1 VLDPNSEHGQ
11 FAAPAVVK
19 LHVTGDGIAF
29 PLVSLADTL
38 AVKVVPLANAADG
51 VNVAVCVELLYDTE
65 PATAAPEPSFTVNTT
80 DDDDTASEN
89 VADGATNVD
98 TFVAPAAGT
107 RDVTVGGA
115 VSAGGVMVK
124 TASTQ

>member
-1 VLDPNSEHGQ
+1 M
-11 FAAPAVVK
+11 K

-65 PATAAPEPSFTVNTT
+65 PATAAPEPSFTVNTI
-80 DDDDTASEN
+80 DDDDTASVN
-89 VADGATNVD
+89 VADGATDVD
-98 TFVAPAAGT
+98 TPVAPGAG
-107 RDVTVGGA
+107 
-115 VSAGGVMVK
+115 VSAVTLGGPLSEK
-124 TASTQ
+124 TGST